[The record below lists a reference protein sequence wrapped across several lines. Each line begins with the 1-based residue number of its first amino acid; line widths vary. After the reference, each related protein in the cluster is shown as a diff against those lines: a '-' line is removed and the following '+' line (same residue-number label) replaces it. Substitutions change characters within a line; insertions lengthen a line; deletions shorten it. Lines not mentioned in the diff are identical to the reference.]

1 MDEWIIWI
9 ILAVVLGVAEIFTV
23 TAALGLLGAAAL
35 LTAATAA
42 IGLPVPLQLLVFA
55 LSSTAGLIVI
65 RPIAMRHIRQPQLQ
79 RFGVE
84 ALLGKQAY
92 VVSEV
97 TGRDGRVRI
106 GGEEWSAR
114 AYDETLVIPT
124 GATVDV
130 IEIEGATAL
139 VYPRE

>member
-23 TAALGLLGAAAL
+23 TAALGLLGVAAF

-65 RPIAMRHIRQPQLQ
+65 RPIGPAPASGSHSCSASAWKHWSAGRRTYL
-79 RFGVE
+79 
-84 ALLGKQAY
+84 
-92 VVSEV
+92 SEV
-97 TGRDGRVRI
+97 TGRGRQSTHRRRGVVR
-106 GGEEWSAR
+106 AR
-114 AYDETLVIPT
+114 L
-124 GATVDV
+124 
-130 IEIEGATAL
+130 
-139 VYPRE
+139 

>member
-1 MDEWIIWI
+1 MEDWVIWI
-9 ILAVVLGVAEIFTV
+9 ILAVVLGVAEIFTL
-23 TAALGLLGAAAL
+23 TAALGILGVASL

-42 IGLPVPLQLLVFA
+42 LGLPIPLQLLVFT
-55 LSSTAGLIVI
+55 LSSAAGLFTV
-65 RPIAMRHIRQPQLQ
+65 RPIAMRHIRQPQLK

-84 ALLGKQAY
+84 ALVGKHAY
-92 VVSEV
+92 VISEV

>member
-1 MDEWIIWI
+1 MGVWVIWLII
-9 ILAVVLGVAEIFTV
+9 AMVLGVAEIFTL

-35 LTAATAA
+35 ITSAFAA

-55 LSSTAGLIVI
+55 LAATAGIVVL
-65 RPIAMRHIRQPQLQ
+65 RPIAARHMFQPQLQ

-84 ALLGKQAY
+84 ALVGRTAY
-92 VVSEV
+92 VVHEV
-97 TGRDGRVRI
+97 TGRDGIVRI
-106 GGEEWSAR
+106 GGEDWTAR
-114 AYDETLVIPT
+114 ALDESLVIPV

-130 IEIEGATAL
+130 IQIDGATAV

>member
-35 LTAATAA
+35 LSAATAA

-84 ALLGKQAY
+84 ALVGRQAY
-92 VVSEV
+92 VLSEV